1 MNLKNWSM
9 DHTKGVIIGMLT
21 PIVFIPIVLLIM
33 MWLQDYY
40 FEQLWKKFVYNHPY
54 RIRIITL
61 SIISNLGLFY
71 YFLNRERFKIAMGII
86 LGSLA
91 YAPYVV
97 YVKFF

>member
-1 MNLKNWSM
+1 MNIRNWSIEQ
-9 DHTKGVIIGMLT
+9 TKGLFIGMLT
-21 PIVFIPIVLLIM
+21 PVVFIPIVLLVM

-40 FEQLWKKFVYNHPY
+40 FEQLWKKFMYNHTY

-61 SIISNLGLFY
+61 SILSNLGLFY
-71 YFLNRERFKIAMGII
+71 YFLNRERYKIAMGII

-91 YAPYVV
+91 YAPYVI